1 MASTKNYRHNLL
13 FNCPF
18 CFRRYAYRETLMH
31 HVHAAHAD
39 EDLSV
44 LRFDM
49 VKCAGKVKITDVDF
63 FQAIML
69 HVNNFSLTI
78 IRWLGSGKNFAQSFC
93 FAKNSSETLNCPTC
107 APHSAKNRS
116 QNRSRFANSSWK
128 NFKKSDYTWK
138 SSNETRSWEKTNAP
152 TWLGGALHWNHSQ
165 NRSQEKI

>member
-13 FNCPF
+13 INCPF

-78 IRWLGSGKNFAQSFC
+78 IRWLSSGKNFAQSFC

-116 QNRSRFANSSWK
+116 QNWTRFADSSWK
-128 NFKKSDYTWK
+128 NFEKSDYTWK
-138 SSNETRSWEKTNAP
+138 SSYETRSWEKTNAP